1 MPTQEGQEPH
11 DTIRHFL
18 DDWPHVPRYLQQSL
32 DHEVIARHGEAILR
46 RSLNTGRMICFV
58 GSGVSMSYGRLGWGE
73 MVRRLLDLEQ
83 YPLNEVTGKSP
94 LIERLKATIRQI
106 DLDKLPPLRYPAM
119 FQLGEELAM
128 AESKDGDENLFR
140 KRARQYLFDDLGHA
154 HVLYESLAKDLRKT
168 RLGGRPA
175 ASVRDK
181 LPLAFDLADCATLT
195 RNSVLGAESA
205 HKSAPP
211 PAWHTFF
218 MISPADLDLWNS
230 RIDPRHPSPSTRAM
244 AADLIDIVRECHVT
258 PDSEPT
264 VPTHLRPLHRFV
276 LPALL
281 RLVVDEGDLKV
292 QGKAAVVPSSRS
304 RRPPPARHC
313 RAFAHPLDVWPPAVR
328 AQILP
333 KELDPLMLLADG
345 LSISRFITT
354 NYDLDLERMMRDRG
368 FAVDARHPDDSLDN
382 DAEPEP
388 KDALGAGARDAVF
401 QADRALELV
410 DFAVRNPDHA
420 MSVMHLHGRAT
431 QGDDMIVTERDY
443 LERYLGRG
451 DAADLVNTSISL
463 AFGANPLLFVGS
475 GMSEDDIL
483 RPLRQFLTERK
494 SRVDRQAVVLLPAD
508 ASRGRRIEETIAHY
522 NRYGVF
528 TMHFG
533 LATLAGR
540 GVDEPRDAPSTDAR
554 AAEPGRERES
564 ELQWLA
570 LARQMCTDLKQCVTG
585 LIDCLDCEL
594 EAAAWAAAQAAAE
607 VPQSKARTASGMLR
621 PDPSRKDQAWR
632 ALADATRTLAAL
644 RAKASP
650 DAKVDS
656 LRWLALLDLQGHA
669 VQLKALERLDGVP
682 LNDAPALQPTLES
695 RLLGWAAE
703 VVVGAVAHFL
713 NLDLRQTWK
722 LATWPEFDLAWQLPD
737 DTDLP
742 SWRRLLTCTKAL
754 LDGIPSALAGLCLSA
769 KLTQIR
775 NGWLEW
781 KGKSEELPKPRPN
794 GGPRWL
800 SARTKAGEAART
812 AHLAERMPI
821 LMRHGIALKSPRND
835 EASHALGV
843 EVPGTDRFLDN
854 SPSHTFR
861 VFCRALQA
869 EAKRDQSP
877 LQTPARDA
885 GRRVFILHAPRGVG
899 KGHFFECL
907 SRGNRLN
914 EFAQASWPQGQ
925 SARYCA
931 QASFNLSFC
940 HEVASVFDRLAN
952 LLVERAHVVF
962 APGRDAAGP
971 GPAEWIYNANL
982 QLGNSRVGRLSRV
995 LELYARHHEAAR
1007 GRRIFIAI
1015 NGFNFLFDERGYPKN
1030 AQLHRV
1036 VMAILGKA
1044 SALAPVDFVLVCT
1057 ESGFP
1062 QLFKSA
1068 RDEPPL
1074 KLRSGFRDEWA
1085 RIPPLTLQHLPAQ
1098 GQSEK
1103 QRHQVQA
1110 VLRRLQVSLAKD
1122 PGEQPQ
1128 ADKPVDPIFFHVL
1141 QGALASTT
1149 VIKYFPEVALAIAA
1163 CPGAIQA
1170 TGDGRA
1176 ARKADLR
1183 PLVELEQLR
1192 QSIFEQTMRN
1202 DERADRA
1209 IRELPR
1215 LIRWLASVAAPE
1227 AEWADPAP
1235 DPAAFFPKDGEKE
1248 KSRERLGIESVP
1260 SADAEAVDRDFA
1272 FLFRELG
1279 SNRFLLTI
1287 FCAAASEVATAHD
1300 TNTAGIAV
1308 DPTVGWIRTS
1318 LTRRLSDTPS
1328 QREDAIIATVFTAYR
1343 ERHERRAPLPRR
1355 SDIEQRLLKDGDRLK
1370 HELPKDFRA
1379 GVGLVPSAFCDVMA
1393 GPLGWAL
1400 QQEVLWHLAVVGHP
1414 VEADVLAEAPKI
1426 QSASMRIVR
1435 LVGGILM
1442 NAAYEPSKKDRRLY
1456 RRPLTLRVVQIAL
1469 DLLAHR
1475 CLVFRLHPV
1484 SLEVAEALI
1493 AEGQPFDADDP
1504 KQLRAYR
1511 ESRAVSDRR
1520 ERAQADRRQ
1529 LPVASGAQA
1538 SPNWRFSLH
1547 RFVQRAIFRR
1557 LHAPFVE
1564 YPQVDQFSLS
1574 MWATQPDDLPRPN
1587 AAAARDISELM
1598 ADWTGYP
1605 RSVRRVIRQS
1615 AYHSALHAAFDA
1627 PLPARGKDRERIA
1640 SLPARM
1646 LRAAFGVARSVF
1658 SVGVVSRYHESKT
1671 DGLSA
1676 PEEGYFEQHRLQIR
1690 WLLHNAVELMR
1701 KGRDKKDVAR
1711 TAEAPFFAE
1720 EIVWLYNECGLL
1732 CLVEG
1737 RLETAAGL
1745 FRRAWRAAQTLEP
1758 NKEHGALWCRIHL
1771 NLAIVEV
1778 ERGQIRAARHNL
1790 EAIRAVPDENPI
1802 LRLLAHGLFGM
1813 TEHLMGDLAG
1823 AEAIYTDVIADLQAY
1838 GQSRAVAIFARQL
1851 GELYRRQGPGSF
1863 DKAEDAI
1870 ERAIER
1876 AHQGGHEDI
1885 RQLAKLSRARLRI
1898 DRFTES
1904 EVVGRVQEE
1913 LDAVE
1918 RYGYSM
1924 GMPRIVAEVAYARSS
1939 YLLGLGETHY
1949 AMTLAAD
1956 SLELA
1961 TANDLRLRQVTA
1973 LALLAKSCDHRGMQA
1988 ASEPLRLRA
1997 AELAEACDY
2006 TGVRLGTVG
2015 L

>member
-1 MPTQEGQEPH
+1 MPTQEAKGPR

-32 DHEVIARHGEAILR
+32 DHKLIALHGEAILR

-73 MVRRLLDLEQ
+73 MVRRLLDLDQ
-83 YPLNEVTGKSP
+83 YPLNEVTGNAP
-94 LIERLKATIRQI
+94 LIKRLKDTLQQI
-106 DLDKLPPLRYPAM
+106 DLDKVLPVRYPAI
-119 FQLGEELAM
+119 FQLGEELAQ
-128 AESKDGDENLFR
+128 ADSKDGDENTFR

-154 HVLYESLAKDLRKT
+154 HVLYEGLAQDLRKI
-168 RLGGRPA
+168 RLDGRPE
-175 ASVRDK
+175 ASVPDE
-181 LPLAFDLADCATLT
+181 LPLPFELADCSELT
-195 RNSVLGAESA
+195 RSSVLGAESA
-205 HKSAPP
+205 HKSASPP
-211 PAWHTFF
+211 TWHTFF
-218 MISPADLDLWNS
+218 MISNEDLEHWEGRVDQ
-230 RIDPRHPSPSTRAM
+230 RHPSGFPRSKAGKLM
-244 AADLIDIVRECHVT
+244 EIVRECHLAGKSK
-258 PDSEPT
+258 PSE
-264 VPTHLRPLHRFV
+264 PTHLRPLHRFV

-281 RLVVDEGDLKV
+281 RLVIDEGDLKV
-292 QGKAAVVPSSRS
+292 RGKVAAAPSE
-304 RRPPPARHC
+304 RPKRPRPARC
-313 RAFAHPLDVWPPAVR
+313 DAFAHPLEVWPPAVR
-328 AQILP
+328 SQILP

-368 FAVDARHPDDSLDN
+368 FAVDPRHPDDSPEG
-382 DAEPEP
+382 DAQPEP

-483 RPLRQFLTERK
+483 RPLRQFLAERK

-533 LATLAGR
+533 LATLAQDRSGR
-540 GVDEPRDAPSTDAR
+540 RASTPPPDAPDR
-554 AAEPGRERES
+554 EPGHEPES

-570 LARQMCTDLKQCVTG
+570 LARQMCSDLKLCVSA
-585 LIDCLDCEL
+585 LIGYLDCEL
-594 EAAAWAAAQAAAE
+594 QAKAKAKAKAKANAEALANERGSTAT
-607 VPQSKARTASGMLR
+607 PQSAKTPGN
-621 PDPSRKDQAWR
+621 DEAWR

-644 RAKASP
+644 RTGTAADAQP
-650 DAKVDS
+650 DSVQWPS
-656 LRWLALLDLQGHA
+656 LLDIEHDA
-669 VQLKALERLDGVP
+669 VKLKPLERLDGVP
-682 LNDAPALQPTLES
+682 LEHAAALRPTLES
-695 RLLGWAAE
+695 RLLAWAAD
-703 VVVGAVAHFL
+703 VVIAAVAHFL
-713 NLDLRQTWK
+713 SLDLRETWE
-722 LATWPEFDLAWQLPD
+722 LRDWPEHKLAWQPEEG
-737 DTDLP
+737 TDLM

-781 KGKSEELPKPRPN
+781 KVDSEELPKPRPN

-800 SARTKAGEAART
+800 LPQGTSRGTAGT
-812 AHLAERMPI
+812 AHLARQMPI
-821 LMRHGIALKSPRND
+821 LMRHGIALKSHRDD
-835 EASHALGV
+835 EATLPFGA
-843 EVPGTDRFLDN
+843 EVPETDRFLDN

-869 EAKRDQSP
+869 ERKRSESS
-877 LQTPARDA
+877 LGTPAQEA
-885 GRRVFILHAPRGVG
+885 GRRVFVLHAARGVG

-914 EFAQASWPQGQ
+914 EFARASWPEKKA
-925 SARYCA
+925 ARYCA

-962 APGRDAAGP
+962 APGRGAPGP

-982 QLGNSRVGRLSRV
+982 QLGNSRVGRLKRI
-995 LELYARHHEAAR
+995 LELYAEHHEAAK

-1036 VMAILGKA
+1036 VMAILGKE
-1044 SALAPVDFVLVCT
+1044 SAWAPVDFVLVCT

-1062 QLFKSA
+1062 RLFRSKA
-1068 RDEPPL
+1068 EPQPEL
-1074 KLRSGFRDEWA
+1074 KSGFRDEWA
-1085 RIPPLTLQHLPAQ
+1085 RLPPLKLQHLPAHAE
-1098 GQSEK
+1098 SEK
-1103 QRHQVQA
+1103 QHNQVQA
-1110 VLRRLQVSLAKD
+1110 VLRRLRVSLTSSAAD
-1122 PGEQPQ
+1122 DSSGDQPQ
-1128 ADKPVDPIFFHVL
+1128 QAAESGDRADQIFFHVL

-1163 CPGAIQA
+1163 RAGVIRAKGNEFCVGK
-1170 TGDGRA
+1170 GD
-1176 ARKADLR
+1176 L
-1183 PLVELEQLR
+1183 PLVVGMEQLR
-1192 QSIFEQTMRN
+1192 RAIFEQTMRN
-1202 DERADRA
+1202 DQVADRA

-1215 LIRWLASVAAPE
+1215 LIRWLAVVAARDVKP
-1227 AEWADPAP
+1227 ADPAP
-1235 DPAAFFPKDGEKE
+1235 DPAGFFPKDGETE

-1260 SADAEAVDRDFA
+1260 PAATEAVDQDFA
-1272 FLFRELG
+1272 FLFKELG

-1287 FCAAASEVATAHD
+1287 FCAAASEAATAHD
-1300 TNTAGIAV
+1300 SRTPGIAV
-1308 DPTVGWIRTS
+1308 DAVMAWIQTA

-1328 QREDAIIATVFTAYR
+1328 QREDAIIATVLSAYR
-1343 ERHERRAPLPRR
+1343 ERHERQAPLPQRQVIEEWLRKSRR
-1355 SDIEQRLLKDGDRLK
+1355 RLK
-1370 HELPKDFRA
+1370 LELPKDFR
-1379 GVGLVPSAFCDVMA
+1379 GRVEQIPVAFCDVMA

-1426 QSASMRIVR
+1426 QAAAMRIVR
-1435 LVGGILM
+1435 LVGGII
-1442 NAAYEPSKKDRRLY
+1442 KKAQYQPAKEDRQLY

-1469 DLLAHR
+1469 DMLAHR

-1484 SLEVAEALI
+1484 SLEVPEALV
-1493 AEGQPFDADDP
+1493 ADGRPFDVDDQE
-1504 KQLRAYR
+1504 QLQAHRD
-1511 ESRAVSDRR
+1511 SRAESDRL
-1520 ERAQADRRQ
+1520 ERARATKARRH
-1529 LPVASGAQA
+1529 VASGARA

-1557 LHAPFVE
+1557 LHSPFVE

-1605 RSVRRVIRQS
+1605 RSVRRVDRQS

-1627 PLPARGKDRERIA
+1627 PPPPDDKDRERIA

-1658 SVGVVSRYHESKT
+1658 SVGVVSRYHESQT

-1690 WLLHNAVELMR
+1690 WLLRNAVELMR
-1701 KGRDKKDVAR
+1701 KGRNKDIAG
-1711 TAEAPFFAE
+1711 TADAPFFAE

-1737 RLETAAGL
+1737 RLEAAAGL
-1745 FRRAWRAAQTLEP
+1745 FRRAWRAAQRLEP

-1790 EAIRAVPDENPI
+1790 EAIRAMPDENPI

-1813 TEHLMGDLAG
+1813 TEQLMGDLSG
-1823 AEAIYTDVIADLQAY
+1823 AEAIYLNVIADLQAY

-1851 GELYRRQGPGSF
+1851 GELYRRQGTASSF

-1898 DRFTES
+1898 DRFNENQ
-1904 EVVGRVQEE
+1904 VVGRVQEE

-1924 GMPRIVAEVAYARSS
+1924 GMPRIVAEVAYAR
-1939 YLLGLGETHY
+1939 
-1949 AMTLAAD
+1949 
-1956 SLELA
+1956 
-1961 TANDLRLRQVTA
+1961 
-1973 LALLAKSCDHRGMQA
+1973 
-1988 ASEPLRLRA
+1988 
-1997 AELAEACDY
+1997 
-2006 TGVRLGTVG
+2006 
-2015 L
+2015 